1 MSHKLVQVKDVCNQR
16 FQVIDG
22 RLTVLEALNIAKEH
36 NVDALI
42 IQKRN
47 EHDEF
52 GLVLLSDIAKKV
64 IGKNKAPERV
74 NVYEI
79 MSKPLISVDPNM
91 DVRYC
96 ARLFEN
102 FGLSKVPVIEGE
114 NIIGMV
120 GYEDIVLK
128 GIYEPEAG

>member
-1 MSHKLVQVKDVCNQR
+1 MSHKLVQVKDVLNNS
-16 FQVIDG
+16 FQMVDG
-22 RLTVLEALNIAKEH
+22 RITVLEAMQIAKE
-36 NVDALI
+36 NDCDALI
-42 IQKRN
+42 VKKRD

-52 GLVLLSDIAKKV
+52 GLVLMSDIAKKV
-64 IGKNKAPERV
+64 ISKNKAPDRV

-79 MSKPLISVDPNM
+79 MAKPVISVSPEM

-102 FGLSKVPVIEGE
+102 FGLSKTPVIDGE
-114 NIIGMV
+114 DVIGMV

-128 GIYEPEAG
+128 GMTQE